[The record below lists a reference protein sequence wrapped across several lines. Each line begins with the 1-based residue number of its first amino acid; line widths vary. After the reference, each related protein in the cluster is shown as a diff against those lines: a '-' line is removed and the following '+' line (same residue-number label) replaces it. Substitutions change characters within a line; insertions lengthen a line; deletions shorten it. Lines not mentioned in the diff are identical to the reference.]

1 MTDLLREGIIVH
13 KILWVKWRDAAT
25 EPGPRAANEL
35 TPPPV
40 LESVGF
46 LVGINKDW
54 VAIAADYCPEED
66 RYREITYIPIGM
78 VVAKKIVK

>member
-1 MTDLLREGIIVH
+1 
-13 KILWVKWRDAAT
+13 
-25 EPGPRAANEL
+25 
-35 TPPPV
+35 
-40 LESVGF
+40 
-46 LVGINKDW
+46 